1 MILTAKDIA
10 ERWGVS
16 LPTIYKLFRDGKL
29 PGRRL
34 SPKNI
39 RFRLVD
45 VEAYEAA
52 SWNTDT
58 QSTSSPSTEEHT
70 AYTGE
75 TEDDPAVA
83 RLVRQM
89 ERVLSDDMQNSS
101 STSTFGGV
109 PIIER

>member
-16 LPTIYKLFRDGKL
+16 LPTVYKLFRDGRL

-58 QSTSSPSTEEHT
+58 STPSPNTEEYT
-70 AYTGE
+70 AYIGE